1 MLTRIVTA
9 LVLGTSVVSL
19 IALGPPSAI
28 AALLILVIGICY
40 WEFHSMACPEFT
52 LDRIVG
58 VGCVCLFLAATV
70 WGSEFSS
77 LACAAL
83 LIFLP
88 SLVVILRIDPVEKAA
103 IRLTASWG
111 GAVYLGGTAFFAIPL
126 LANTDWL
133 FTMCITIW
141 GADSGAYFAGRAFGK
156 HKLHKEVSPNK
167 TIEGLLGGLL
177 TSLVAAVVI
186 NETLMA
192 DSGVGLGPCL
202 IAAGVGGL
210 LGPLGD
216 LVESAFKRAYD
227 VKDSGTLL
235 PGHGGFLDRL
245 DALLLAMPFF
255 ALYGAYLGIV
265 SF

>member
-9 LVLGTSVVSL
+9 LVLGTVVVSL
-19 IALGPPSAI
+19 IALGPP
-28 AALLILVIGICY
+28 AAVAGLLITVIGICY
-40 WEFHSMACPEFT
+40 WEFHAMAAPEFT
-52 LDRIVG
+52 LDRFVG
-58 VGCVCLFLAATV
+58 TFCVCLFLAATY
-70 WGSEFSS
+70 WGSALSS
-77 LACAAL
+77 LGSAAL
-83 LIFLP
+83 IIFLP
-88 SLVVILRIDPVEKAA
+88 AFFVVARIDPVEKAGQ
-103 IRLTASWG
+103 RLTANWA
-111 GAVYLGGTAFFAIPL
+111 GAVYLGGTAFFGLAL
-126 LANTDWL
+126 LENTAWL
-133 FTMCITIW
+133 FTMCIVIW

-167 TIEGLLGGLL
+167 TIEGLVGGLA
-177 TSLVAAVVI
+177 TSLVAAAI
-186 NETLMA
+186 ISDTLMA
-192 DSGVGLGPCL
+192 DSGVGLVPCL
-202 IAAGVGGL
+202 IAAAVGGL

-216 LVESAFKRAYD
+216 LVESAFKRAYN

>member
-9 LVLGTSVVSL
+9 LVLGTAVVSL
-19 IALGPPSAI
+19 IALGPPSAV
-28 AALLILVIGICY
+28 AALLIVVIGICY
-40 WEFHSMACPEFT
+40 WEFHAMACPGFKF
-52 LDRIVG
+52 DRLVG
-58 VGCVCLFLAATV
+58 VLCVTLFLAATV
-70 WGSEFSS
+70 WGSTFLS
-77 LACAAL
+77 LVSAAL

-88 SLVVILRIDPVEKAA
+88 SLAVIVRTDPVEQAA
-103 IRLTASWG
+103 VRLTASWG
-111 GAVYLGGTAFFAIPL
+111 GAVYLGGTAFFAVPL
-126 LANTDWL
+126 LSHTDWL
-133 FTMCITIW
+133 FTMCIVIW

-177 TSLVAAVVI
+177 TSLIAAAIVS
-186 NETLMA
+186 ETLMA
-192 DSGVGLGPCL
+192 ESGIGLVPCL
-202 IAAGVGGL
+202 IAAFVGGL

-216 LVESAFKRAYD
+216 LVESAFKRAYN

-255 ALYGAYLGIV
+255 ALYGAHLGIV
-265 SF
+265 AI